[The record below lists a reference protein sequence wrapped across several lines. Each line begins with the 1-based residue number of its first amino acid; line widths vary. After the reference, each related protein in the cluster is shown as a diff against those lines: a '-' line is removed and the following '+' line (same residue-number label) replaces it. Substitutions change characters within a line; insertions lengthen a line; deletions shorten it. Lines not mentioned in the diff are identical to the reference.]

1 MPKICLISD
10 LHVSYNPRLW
20 KEAFFWEGQ
29 GWEVVILN
37 QWIFNKSRK
46 RDVQILQGHNIEL
59 KCYCNMIREEI
70 SPFRFFFLRLRKRL
84 ASEMVKWLKIDLPY
98 SISYAPDS
106 MIKYALKEQADVY
119 SAHAECA
126 LYCGVEL
133 LKKGKRV
140 FFDFED
146 WYSRDYLVPERPVR
160 LFRRLEKYALHH
172 GLFTLTTSKVMAEE
186 MARVYETSN
195 HPQVIYNGF
204 KPEDVIELK
213 LGRNDSPQTL
223 KLIWFSRNIGP
234 KRGVERLVDVLNDLD
249 ISFEL
254 HLLGEITEAYQ
265 REIFNRF
272 ISNEHKR
279 LILHDFIAHEK
290 LHSFLSSFDIG
301 FAIEENINENR
312 KLTITNKILQYL
324 QAGLKVLATDT
335 AGQREVAGFFMDTV
349 SLVSNEDTGRWGE
362 TLIALSKMPSVNR
375 VEQNLRFNEIF
386 SMRAQEEKLKILG
399 RTYLSEFSSFEN

>member
-1 MPKICLISD
+1 MISD

-20 KEAFFWEGQ
+20 KEAFFWKRQ

-37 QWIFNKSRK
+37 QWILDKSRK
-46 RDVQILQGHNIEL
+46 RDEKILQGHSIEL
-59 KCYCNMIREEI
+59 KCYCNMIRGEI
-70 SPFRFFFLRLRKRL
+70 SPFRFFYLRLRKRL
-84 ASEMVKWLKIDLPY
+84 AAEMVKWLKIDLPY

-133 LKKGKRV
+133 LKKGKKV
-140 FFDFED
+140 VFDFED
-146 WYSRDYLVPERPVR
+146 WYSCDYLVPERPVR
-160 LFRRLEKYALHH
+160 LLRRLEKYALHH

-186 MARVYETSN
+186 MTRVYDVPVAPE
-195 HPQVIYNGF
+195 VIYNGF
-204 KPEDVIELK
+204 KPEDAIEQAA
-213 LGRNDSPQTL
+213 SAQPL

-234 KRGVERLVDVLNDLD
+234 NRGVERLVDVLNDLD

-254 HLLGEITEAYQ
+254 HLLGEISGAY
-265 REIFNRF
+265 RNKISERF
-272 ISNEHKR
+272 ISNEHKK

-335 AGQREVAGFFMDTV
+335 AGQKEVAGFFMDTV
-349 SLVSNEDTGRWGE
+349 SLVSNEDTGKWGVA
-362 TLIALSKMPSVNR
+362 LIELSKRPPVNR
-375 VEQNLRFNEIF
+375 VEQIKHFNEIF
-386 SMRAQEEKLKILG
+386 SMQAQEEKLKLLG